1 MIFKLSISDFTNVPF
16 AILSNIPTRSSA
28 LLYASEDKRAMSA
41 PVACMSNNFFDNTSL
56 QVGIFVVVSFIA
68 LLLTKKIVNKVKNKQ
83 IIPTN
88 LDRVIGKIGI
98 VTETISP
105 LKIGEVKVDGKR
117 WSAVSDTEIK
127 LNEKVKILAI
137 DGVKLKCQ
145 RVEEKN

>member
-1 MIFKLSISDFTNVPF
+1 MTFTWLVLFIVLVFIELVTVNLVTIWF
-16 AILSNIPTRSSA
+16 AIGA
-28 LLYASEDKRAMSA
+28 LASFLIS
-41 PVACMSNNFFDNTSL
+41 VFSDNTSW
-56 QVGIFVVVSFIA
+56 QIGVFVVVSFIA
-68 LLLTKKIVNKVKNKQ
+68 LLLTKSIVNKIKNKQ

-88 LDRVIGKIGI
+88 LDRVIGEVGI
-98 VTETISP
+98 VTESISL

-127 LNEKVKILAI
+127 INEKVKILAI

>member
-1 MIFKLSISDFTNVPF
+1 MTFTWLVLFIVLVFIELVTVNLVTIWF
-16 AILSNIPTRSSA
+16 AIGA
-28 LLYASEDKRAMSA
+28 LASFLISLF
-41 PVACMSNNFFDNTSL
+41 SDNTSW
-56 QVGIFVVVSFIA
+56 QIGVFVVVSFIT
-68 LLLTKKIVNKVKNKQ
+68 LLLTKSIVNKIKNKQ

-88 LDRVIGKIGI
+88 LDRVIGEVGI
-98 VTETISP
+98 VTECISP

-127 LNEKVKILAI
+127 INEKVKILAI

>member
-1 MIFKLSISDFTNVPF
+1 MCFLWLIIFIVLIITELLTINLVTIWF
-16 AILSNIPTRSSA
+16 AIGSLVS
-28 LLYASEDKRAMSA
+28 
-41 PVACMSNNFFDNTSL
+41 FFVSLFSDNTSL
-56 QVGIFVVVSFIA
+56 QIGIFVVVSFIA

-88 LDRVIGKIGI
+88 LDRVIGEVGI

>member
-1 MIFKLSISDFTNVPF
+1 MTFTWLVLFIVLVFIELVTVNLVTIWF
-16 AILSNIPTRSSA
+16 AIGSLVSFFVS
-28 LLYASEDKRAMSA
+28 LF
-41 PVACMSNNFFDNTSL
+41 SNNISL
-56 QVGIFVVVSFIA
+56 QIGIFVVVSFIA
-68 LLLTKKIVNKVKNKQ
+68 LLLTKKFVNKVKNKQ

-88 LDRVIGKIGI
+88 LDRVIGEIGI

>member
-1 MIFKLSISDFTNVPF
+1 MTFTWLVLFIVLVFIELVTVNLVTIWF
-16 AILSNIPTRSSA
+16 AIGSLVS
-28 LLYASEDKRAMSA
+28 
-41 PVACMSNNFFDNTSL
+41 FFVSLFTDNTSL
-56 QVGIFVVVSFIA
+56 QIGIFVVVSFIA
-68 LLLTKKIVNKVKNKQ
+68 LLLTKKFVNKVKNKQ

-117 WSAVSDTEIK
+117 WSAISDTEIK

-137 DGVKLKCQ
+137 DGVKLKCL

>member
-1 MIFKLSISDFTNVPF
+1 MTFTWLVLFIVLVFIELATVNLVTIWF
-16 AILSNIPTRSSA
+16 AIGSLVS
-28 LLYASEDKRAMSA
+28 
-41 PVACMSNNFFDNTSL
+41 FFVSLFTDNTSL
-56 QVGIFVVVSFIA
+56 QIGIFVVVSFIA
-68 LLLTKKIVNKVKNKQ
+68 LLLTKKFVNKVKNKQ

-137 DGVKLKCQ
+137 DRVKLKCQ
-145 RVEEKN
+145 RGEEKN

>member
-1 MIFKLSISDFTNVPF
+1 MTFTWLVLFIVLVFIELVTVNLVTIWF
-16 AILSNIPTRSSA
+16 AFGSFVSL
-28 LLYASEDKRAMSA
+28 
-41 PVACMSNNFFDNTSL
+41 FFDNASL

-68 LLLTKKIVNKVKNKQ
+68 LLLTKKFVNKVKNKQ

-105 LKIGEVKVDGKR
+105 LKIGEVTVDGKR

>member
-1 MIFKLSISDFTNVPF
+1 MTFTWLVLFIVLVFIELVTVNLVTIWF
-16 AILSNIPTRSSA
+16 AFGSLVSFFVS
-28 LLYASEDKRAMSA
+28 L
-41 PVACMSNNFFDNTSL
+41 FFDNTSL

-105 LKIGEVKVDGKR
+105 LKIGEVKVDGKK
-117 WSAVSDTEIK
+117 WTAYSDEKIDVH
-127 LNEKVKILAI
+127 EKVKVLQIN
-137 DGVKLKCQ
+137 GVKLK
-145 RVEEKN
+145 VKKEGK

>member
-1 MIFKLSISDFTNVPF
+1 MVCFWFFSKFLCS
-16 AILSNIPTRSSA
+16 L
-28 LLYASEDKRAMSA
+28 
-41 PVACMSNNFFDNTSL
+41 FFDNASL

>member
-1 MIFKLSISDFTNVPF
+1 MTFTWLVLFIVLVFIELVTVNLVTIWF
-16 AILSNIPTRSSA
+16 AIG
-28 LLYASEDKRAMSA
+28 
-41 PVACMSNNFFDNTSL
+41 SL
-56 QVGIFVVVSFIA
+56 
-68 LLLTKKIVNKVKNKQ
+68 
-83 IIPTN
+83 
-88 LDRVIGKIGI
+88 